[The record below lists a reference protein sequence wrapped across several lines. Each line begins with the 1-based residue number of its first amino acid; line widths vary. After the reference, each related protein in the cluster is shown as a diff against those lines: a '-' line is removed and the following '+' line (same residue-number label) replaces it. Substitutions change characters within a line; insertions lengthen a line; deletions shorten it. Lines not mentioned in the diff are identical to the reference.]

1 MKITIEGLEVC
12 QLKIIAYALN
22 KAELAD
28 TDESKKRLF
37 TDEQRA
43 ENNELLRAAPET
55 AREYIQQAATD
66 ASKELTDNAETEPA
80 TAFDR
85 APEPV
90 QAPAPAASEVWG
102 NAQQPQPWHPIPAQP
117 VSSTQV
123 ELDAAG
129 MPWDERIHSSAKSKV
144 KDGTWK
150 LRRGVEDHEVQA
162 VKAEYRGGVPE
173 KQPAPVEHVAP
184 AATPAPMPNIV
195 TREQITV
202 KITQGMAAGK
212 FMPQQVQQL
221 LSANGITEMSQL
233 AFSPDKFDAIMQG
246 LIELEGGANG

>member
-1 MKITIEGLEVC
+1 MKITIEGLEVE
-12 QLKIIAYALN
+12 QLLIIANAL
-22 KAELAD
+22 E
-28 TDESKKRLF
+28 TKKRLF

-43 ENNELLRAAPET
+43 ENDKLLRAAPET
-55 AREYIQQAATD
+55 AREYIQGSSPALVT
-66 ASKELTDNAETEPA
+66 TDNVETAPPA
-80 TAFDR
+80 VFDR
-85 APEPV
+85 SPEPV
-90 QAPAPAASEVWG
+90 QAPAPAPAPAASEVWG
-102 NAQQPQPWHPIPAQP
+102 NAQQPQPWHPVPAQP
-117 VSSTQV
+117 VASTQV

-150 LRRGVEDHEVQA
+150 LRRGVEEHEVQE

-184 AATPAPMPNIV
+184 TATPTPMPNIV

-202 KITQGMAAGK
+202 RITQGMAAGK

-233 AFSPDKFDAIMQG
+233 AFSPNKFDAIMQG

>member
-1 MKITIEGLEVC
+1 MKITIEGLEVE
-12 QLKIIAYALN
+12 QLLIIANALN
-22 KAELAD
+22 AKQ
-28 TDESKKRLF
+28 RLF
-37 TDEQRA
+37 TDEQCT
-43 ENNELLRAAPET
+43 ENEELVRTDPEIVKEYMH
-55 AREYIQQAATD
+55 RE
-66 ASKELTDNAETEPA
+66 SKELVETAPPA
-80 TAFDR
+80 VFNR
-85 APEPV
+85 EPEPV
-90 QAPAPAASEVWG
+90 QPVAPAPDASEVWG
-102 NAQQPQPWHPIPAQP
+102 NAQQPQPWHPVPAQP
-117 VSSTQV
+117 ISSTQV

-129 MPWDERIHSSAKSKV
+129 LPWDERIHSSAKSKV
-144 KDGTWK
+144 RDGTWK
-150 LRRGVEDHEVQA
+150 LKRGVEDHEVQA

-184 AATPAPMPNIV
+184 AATPTPMPNVV

-246 LIELEGGANG
+246 LIALEGAANG